1 MRDSAISMNSIAP
14 PAGPSELDRL
24 DEIIRIL
31 RGDNGCPWDRKQTPR
46 KMALYLIEEA
56 HELLAAIDDDD
67 PDGVREE
74 LGDVLFQIVF
84 IARMY
89 QEKGR
94 FDLDA
99 AARTSREKMVRRHP
113 HVFGEES
120 AEDAEAVRR
129 RWHTIKMAEKGGQ
142 APESVLD
149 SVPRS
154 LPAFMRAYRVA
165 ERAARTGFDWEDLAG
180 VMEKVEEEWAELKV
194 ALADAEASGD
204 ETRREMVAMEF
215 GDLLFT
221 LANVAR
227 FAKIHPETA
236 LAGATRKFELRFRH
250 MEAAVARREKKLEE
264 LTPAE
269 FDDLWETAK
278 RETAEE

>member
-1 MRDSAISMNSIAP
+1 MRDSAISMPPIAP

-67 PDGVREE
+67 PDAVREE

-94 FDLDA
+94 FDLNA

-120 AEDAEAVRR
+120 ADDAEAVRR
-129 RWHTIKMAEKGGQ
+129 RWHTIKMAEKGDQ

-154 LPAFMRAYRVA
+154 LPAFMRAYRIA
-165 ERAARTGFDWEDLAG
+165 ERAARTGFDWENLAG

-194 ALADAEASGD
+194 ALADAEARGD
-204 ETRREMVAMEF
+204 EKRREMVAMEF

-250 MEAAVARREKKLEE
+250 MEAAVARRGKRLEA

-269 FDDLWETAK
+269 FDALWESAK

>member
-1 MRDSAISMNSIAP
+1 MRDSAIPMASAESTAP
-14 PAGPSELDRL
+14 RSEVDRL
-24 DEIIRIL
+24 GEIIRIL
-31 RGDNGCPWDRKQTPR
+31 RGENGCPWDRKQTPR

-67 PDGVREE
+67 PEAVREE
-74 LGDVLFQIVF
+74 LGDVLFQILF
-84 IARMY
+84 IATMY

-94 FDLDA
+94 FGLGD

-120 AEDAEAVRR
+120 AEDTDAIRR
-129 RWHTIKMAEKGGQ
+129 RWHAIKMAEKGNQ
-142 APESVLD
+142 ARESALD
-149 SVPRS
+149 GVPRS

-165 ERAARTGFDWEDLAG
+165 ERAARTGFDWADLSG
-180 VMEKVEEEWAELKV
+180 VMEKVEEEWAELKA
-194 ALADAEASGD
+194 ALADAEGSGD
-204 ETRREMVAMEF
+204 EKLRAAVAMEF

-236 LAGATRKFELRFRH
+236 LAGSNRKFELRFRH
-250 MEAAVARREKKLEE
+250 MEAAAVRLKKRLED